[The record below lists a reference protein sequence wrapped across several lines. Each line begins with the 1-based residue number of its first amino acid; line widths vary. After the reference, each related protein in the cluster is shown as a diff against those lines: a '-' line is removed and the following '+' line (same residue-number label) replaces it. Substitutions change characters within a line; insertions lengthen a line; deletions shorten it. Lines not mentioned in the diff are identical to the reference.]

1 MGRDESLGWRIEAV
15 VARYTSGSLPPE
27 RDRPLALSPLPAW
40 LENVAFHLVWVIVA
54 VNLAGT
60 AFGFYYYIPQLEE
73 TPIIMWPIVPVSPLA
88 TMYIGL
94 SLAAWRLGYRGF
106 LAQVLHVLAFVGCL
120 KYGLWTVVVQSFIE
134 ESSTIA
140 LWLWQFLIWSH
151 LAMAI
156 EAFLVTRYA
165 KFSLSAVTVGVGW
178 YVFNDLLDYF
188 VPVFDGPHH
197 TWLNVL
203 LADGEQA
210 TPSPAF
216 EMVAGSAVGL
226 TVLGTV
232 LSLVAWRV
240 LKATPN

>member
-1 MGRDESLGWRIEAV
+1 MGRDESFGWRIERV
-15 VARYTSGSLPPE
+15 VARHLGGVLPPE
-27 RDRPLALSPLPAW
+27 RDRPLALSLIPSW
-40 LENVAFHLVWVIVA
+40 LENIAFHLVWVLVA

-73 TPIIMWPIVPVSPLA
+73 TPVLMWPIVPVSPLA

-94 SLAAWRLGYRGF
+94 SLAAWRLGYKGR
-106 LAQVLHVLAFVGCL
+106 LAQVLHVLAFIGCL
-120 KYGLWTVVVQSFIE
+120 KYGLWTFVVQSFIE
-134 ESSTIA
+134 ESATIE

-151 LAMAI
+151 LGMAI

-165 KFSLSAVTVGVGW
+165 TFSLSAVSVGIGW

-188 VPVFDGPHH
+188 VPILDGPHH

-203 LADGEQA
+203 LVDGEQA

-216 EMVAGSAVGL
+216 ELVAGCAVGL
-226 TVLGTV
+226 TVLAAV
-232 LSLVAWRV
+232 LSLWAWRAV
-240 LKATPN
+240 ETPA